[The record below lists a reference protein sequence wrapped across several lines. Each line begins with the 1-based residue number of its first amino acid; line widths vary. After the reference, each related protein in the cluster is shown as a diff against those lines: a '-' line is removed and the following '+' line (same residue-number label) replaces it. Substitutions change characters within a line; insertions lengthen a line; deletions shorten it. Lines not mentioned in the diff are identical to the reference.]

1 MSTCIVLSTGN
12 DIVMFASSQLKLKT
26 LSNTEQF
33 MLLYTAHSTF
43 YSTVETGHERE
54 KKERDNFYRRE
65 QNIR

>member
-1 MSTCIVLSTGN
+1 MCN

-43 YSTVETGHERE
+43 YSTVEKDT
-54 KKERDNFYRRE
+54 KERKRKR
-65 QNIR
+65 